1 MTVPC
6 RILTFTCVLALSPG
20 SVLAAIYTVGPP
32 GSGAQYAQLDD
43 VFEQRN
49 LAPGDI
55 VSVRGG
61 ASYSGGIVVEED
73 DGGAAGNP
81 VTIRWDRAGGSRPR
95 LQGGAHTIKFAQ
107 SHHVVF
113 EGFEVSGGSST
124 CVFYE
129 ANDITV
135 RDAVIHACPAH
146 GILGAD
152 RNSGSFTL
160 EYSEVYDAGEGT
172 NKHPLYIQSDEIAF
186 PNAVFRMRYNYVH
199 DGNGGNLLKSRHQRS
214 EIHYNWFEGGAY
226 QELELIGPDCETQQ
240 PGWDADLVREDA
252 DVVGNVIVH
261 TGTWNNV
268 IRAGGDLNGRSQG
281 RVRLVNNTI
290 LIDRAAGGARVVY
303 VQLGL
308 ESLEMHGNAIF
319 HTGTAAPAIVAENTD
334 ADTPFCG
341 PQGTQPWTSGRK
353 VHGTHNWVE
362 TAATL
367 VPGEWGVTHR
377 GADPGLANIAQRDLR
392 PVAGS
397 PLLNN
402 GINAPPA
409 PPTFPF
415 PSPLLVPVFDPPLR
429 SKLAINGQQPRHVV
443 GGTID
448 VGALEIAG
456 ASSEPIPLNGS
467 QPLIPPAGF
476 PTDAGAMRAVAT
488 SAAEPAS
495 GRDARMDVDAIAP
508 RHRNAAIAAPHRHAI
523 HPVALRVRLHASRSQ
538 SETLPSPGPS
548 GQPLPQGGREK
559 RNPSPLVGEGQV
571 RVANRGEG
579 RDTPQRAGKANRRT
593 PGFDA
598 GFTGRCL
605 PP

>member
-1 MTVPC
+1 MSRARRPLLPAC
-6 RILTFTCVLALSPG
+6 ALALCPG
-20 SVLAAIYTVGPP
+20 IALAATYTVGPP
-32 GSGAQYAQLDD
+32 GSGAQYAQLRD
-43 VFEQRN
+43 VFTQRN

-61 ASYSGGIVVEED
+61 ASYSGNIVVEED

-95 LQGGAHTIKFAQ
+95 LQGGAHTIKFEQ

-129 ANDITV
+129 ANDVTV

-152 RNSGSFTL
+152 QNSGSFTL
-160 EYSEVYDAGEGT
+160 EYSEVFDAGEGT
-172 NKHPLYIQSDEIAF
+172 NKHPLYIQSDEVAF
-186 PNAVFRMRYNYVH
+186 PDAVFRMRYNYIH

-214 EIHYNWFEGGAY
+214 EIYYNWFEGGAY

-240 PGWDADLVREDA
+240 SGWHADLVREDA

-261 TGTWNNV
+261 TGGWNNV

-281 RVRLVNNTI
+281 RVRMVNNTI
-290 LIDRAAGGARVVY
+290 LIDRGAGGARVVY

-319 HTGTAAPAIVAENTD
+319 QTGTAAPAIVGENTD

-377 GADPGLANIAQRDLR
+377 GADPRFANVAQRNLR

-397 PLLNN
+397 PLLDN
-402 GINAPPA
+402 GIDAPPA

-415 PSPLLVPVFDPPLR
+415 PSPLQVPLFDPPLR
-429 SKLAINGQQPRHVV
+429 SKLAINGQRARQVV

-456 ASSEPIPLNGS
+456 GSSEPIPLNGS
-467 QPLIPPAGF
+467 QPLIPPPDFPAG
-476 PTDAGAMRAVAT
+476 TGAMREVAPL
-488 SAAEPAS
+488 SVDSVS
-495 GRDARMDVDAIAP
+495 GRAARVRGATIAP
-508 RHRNAAIAAPHRHAI
+508 RNRSAAIAAPRVVLTRSGAVGDAAILRLPAQSAVAGIAWTSQSASNSAARPGMRQVGTAENLPPARMHGEAIRHA
-523 HPVALRVRLHASRSQ
+523 
-538 SETLPSPGPS
+538 
-548 GQPLPQGGREK
+548 
-559 RNPSPLVGEGQV
+559 
-571 RVANRGEG
+571 
-579 RDTPQRAGKANRRT
+579 

>member
-1 MTVPC
+1 MTTPC
-6 RILTFTCVLALSPG
+6 RILTVTCALALSPG
-20 SVLAAIYTVGPP
+20 AALAATYTVGPP
-32 GSGAQYAQLDD
+32 GSGAQYAQLAD

-61 ASYSGGIVVEED
+61 ASYGGGIVVDED

-160 EYSEVYDAGEGT
+160 EYSEIFDAGEGT
-172 NKHPLYIQSDEIAF
+172 NKHPMYIQSDEVAF
-186 PNAVFRMRYNYVH
+186 PQAVFRMRYNYIH
-199 DGNGGNLLKSRHQRS
+199 GGNGGNLLKSRHQRS

-261 TGTWNNV
+261 TGSWNNV

-319 HTGTAAPAIVAENTD
+319 HTGGAAPAIVGENTD

-341 PQGTQPWTSGRK
+341 PQGTQPWTAGRK

-377 GADPGLANIAQRDLR
+377 GADPGFASIAQRNLR

-397 PLLNN
+397 PLLDN
-402 GINAPPA
+402 GIDAPPA

-415 PSPLLVPVFDPPLR
+415 PSPLQVPVFDPPLR
-429 SKLAINGQQPRHVV
+429 SKLAINGQRPRHVV

-456 ASSEPIPLNGS
+456 GSSEPIPLNGS
-467 QPLIPPAGF
+467 QPLIPPADF
-476 PTDAGAMRAVAT
+476 PAATVRGATPLSGASASVRAARARH
-488 SAAEPAS
+488 AAL
-495 GRDARMDVDAIAP
+495 MP
-508 RHRNAAIAAPHRHAI
+508 RNRGAAIAAPSLVLARPVAAGNAARLRLLPQPVVEGIARTLRSAGNPVARPGMRPVGTAKNASPSLPPARMHAEAIRHA
-523 HPVALRVRLHASRSQ
+523 Q
-538 SETLPSPGPS
+538 
-548 GQPLPQGGREK
+548 
-559 RNPSPLVGEGQV
+559 
-571 RVANRGEG
+571 
-579 RDTPQRAGKANRRT
+579 
-593 PGFDA
+593 GFDA

-605 PP
+605 RP

>member
-1 MTVPC
+1 MSKLRC
-6 RILTFTCVLALSPG
+6 LAPVACLLLLPPG
-20 SVLAAIYTVGPP
+20 VARAATYTVGPP
-32 GSGAQYAQLDD
+32 GSGAQYVQLDD

-61 ASYSGGIVVEED
+61 ATYAGGIVVEED

-81 VTIRWDRAGGSRPR
+81 VTIRWDRAGGSRPV
-95 LQGGAHTIKFAQ
+95 LQGGAHTIKFEQ
-107 SHHVVF
+107 SNHVVF

-129 ANDITV
+129 ANDVTV
-135 RDAVIHACPAH
+135 RDAVVHDCPAH

-160 EYSEVYDAGEGT
+160 EYSEIFDAGEGT
-172 NKHPLYIQSDEIAF
+172 NKHPMYIQSDEVAY

-226 QELELIGPDCETQQ
+226 QELELIGPDCETQH
-240 PGWDADLVREDA
+240 PDWDADLKREDA

-261 TGTWNNV
+261 TGSWNNV

-290 LIDRAAGGARVVY
+290 LIDRAAGGANVVY

-308 ESLEMHGNAIF
+308 ESLEMHSNAIF
-319 HTGTAAPAIVAENTD
+319 QTGSAAPAIVRENTD
-334 ADTPFCG
+334 AETPFCG

-377 GADPGLANIAQRDLR
+377 GADPGFGNIAQRNLR

-397 PLLNN
+397 PLLDN
-402 GINAPPA
+402 GIDAPPA

-415 PSPLLVPVFDPPLR
+415 PSPLQIPLFDPPQR
-429 SKLAINGQQPRHVV
+429 SMLAINGQRPRQVV
-443 GGTID
+443 GDTID

-456 ASSEPIPLNGS
+456 GNGEPIPLNGS
-467 QPLIPPAGF
+467 QPLIPPADL
-476 PTDAGAMRAVAT
+476 PAGAGIREAAPPANSASERVAPRARVAT
-488 SAAEPAS
+488 IVPRQSASPPLRPARAGS
-495 GRDARMDVDAIAP
+495 S
-508 RHRNAAIAAPHRHAI
+508 
-523 HPVALRVRLHASRSQ
+523 VALRVRLRSSGAQ
-538 SETLPSPGPS
+538 FETLPSPGPS
-548 GQPLPQGGREK
+548 GHPLPQGERESQ
-559 RNPSPLVGEGQV
+559 NPLPLLGEGQV
-571 RVANRGEG
+571 RAANQGEG
-579 RDTPQRAGKANRRT
+579 RGTPLRMSEAIRHA
-593 PGFDA
+593 PEFDV

>member
-1 MTVPC
+1 MAIPS
-6 RILTFTCVLALSPG
+6 RILTAACVLALSPG
-20 SVLAAIYTVGPP
+20 AASAATYTVGPP

-43 VFEQRN
+43 VFEQRD
-49 LAPGDI
+49 LAPGDV

-61 ASYSGGIVVEED
+61 ASYSGGIVVDED
-73 DGGAAGNP
+73 DGGAPGNP
-81 VTIRWDRAGGSRPR
+81 VVIRWDRAGGSRPR
-95 LQGGAHTIKFAQ
+95 LQGGAHTIKFEQ
-107 SHHVVF
+107 SNHVVF
-113 EGFEVSGGSST
+113 DGFEVSGGSST

-129 ANDITV
+129 ADDVTV
-135 RDAVIHACPAH
+135 RDAVVHACPAH

-152 RNSGSFTL
+152 QNSGSFTL
-160 EYSEVYDAGEGT
+160 EYSEVYDAGQGT
-172 NKHPLYIQSDEIAF
+172 NKHPLYIQSDEVAF
-186 PNAVFRMRYNYVH
+186 PAAVFRMRYNYVH

-240 PGWDADLVREDA
+240 PGWHADLKREDA

-261 TGTWNNV
+261 TGSWNNV

-290 LIDRAAGGARVVY
+290 LIDRAGGGARVVY

-308 ESLEMHGNAIF
+308 ESLEMHNNAIF
-319 HTGTAAPAIVAENTD
+319 QTGSAAPAIVGENTD
-334 ADTPFCG
+334 AQTPFCG

-377 GADPGLANIAQRDLR
+377 GAAPGFANVAQRNLR

-397 PLLNN
+397 PLLDN
-402 GINAPPA
+402 GIDAPPA

-415 PSPLLVPVFDPPLR
+415 PSPLPIPLFDPPQR
-429 SKLAINGQQPRHVV
+429 IKLAVNGQRPRLRVN
-443 GGTID
+443 GTID

-456 ASSEPIPLNGS
+456 GNGEPIPLNGS
-467 QPLIPPAGF
+467 QPLIPPSNFLAGTRT
-476 PTDAGAMRAVAT
+476 PHGPILPAVRSASGSAAGAGAAT
-488 SAAEPAS
+488 
-495 GRDARMDVDAIAP
+495 IAP
-508 RHRNAAIAAPHRHAI
+508 RRRSSIAITAPRIIQARLAAAENAARWRPSIRSAADVARVSRPAADTAARRDMRSTATAKSTSPPLRPARMGREAVRHA
-523 HPVALRVRLHASRSQ
+523 
-538 SETLPSPGPS
+538 
-548 GQPLPQGGREK
+548 
-559 RNPSPLVGEGQV
+559 
-571 RVANRGEG
+571 
-579 RDTPQRAGKANRRT
+579 
-593 PGFDA
+593 PGFNG

-605 PP
+605 QP